1 MSGCARLM
9 GSAVPLPVNIPR
21 TLPPGP
27 TTGPPTLPGR
37 SSACR
42 RNWMSV
48 LLLTTA
54 GVAGGRFSIRGL
66 DSRTTGSLRSR
77 TAGLPRGIGRPCA
90 LTRTCAI
97 PSVWSMPTSRTVCM
111 LPLLSTSRR
120 LSPPP
125 TRLAA
130 VRKSPCESIRN
141 AVPKVWLLTI
151 VITPS
156 RARSSSS
163 GSSTEAGGAVGVGV
177 GCGVALGR
185 NAIRRWAAAG
195 MRTAAP
201 SRTRLMTR
209 AASSCS
215 SRLLG
220 RRLTVLKRGW
230 PGFLGVAPVSYTFI
244 TMRLRN
250 TETNAVQPLE
260 PAARPIGIYV
270 CGITPYDTTH
280 LGHALTYVVFDV
292 LIRAL
297 RAAGQAV
304 RYVQNVT
311 DVDDD
316 IIRRARELST
326 TWVKLAEKETA
337 LYEADMAD
345 LNVRAPDVFP
355 KVSQTIPKIIAL
367 VRTLEAQGHAYQRAG
382 NVYFRVGSV
391 TDYGRLSRLSRDEM
405 IKLSAQR
412 GADPNDPRKQDPLDF
427 LLWQESAPDDPRWPS
442 PWGEGRPGWHI
453 EWSAIALANLGD
465 QVDVHG
471 GGSDLI
477 FPHHESE
484 IAQSESIT
492 GVRPFARIWAHV
504 GMLRYRGQKM
514 SKSLHNLVLVRD
526 LLSRYDADSIRVLML
541 RHHYR
546 ESWEYTPEQLD
557 EAVAWTGRLRES
569 ARRPATASGH
579 GTAAVLAALDDDLD
593 TLRALRLLEESI
605 HGGAAD
611 WRAAP
616 ALLGPRLAAD
626 RMPAPETKKALGW
639 RAPFS

>member
-1 MSGCARLM
+1 M
-9 GSAVPLPVNIPR
+9 GRAVPFPVKTPS

-27 TTGPPTLPGR
+27 TTGPPTFPGR
-37 SSACR
+37 SSASS
-42 RNWMSV
+42 RNWVSV
-48 LLLTTA
+48 VVLTTA
-54 GVAGGRFSIRGL
+54 GVAGGRFSIRGF

-77 TAGLPRGIGRPCA
+77 TAGFPKGIGRPCA
-90 LTRTCAI
+90 VARTCAI
-97 PSVWSMPTSRTVCM
+97 PRAESMPTSKTVCI

-130 VRKSPCESIRN
+130 VRKSPCGSIRN

-151 VITPS
+151 VTTPS

-163 GSSTEAGGAVGVGV
+163 GRSTEAGGAVGVGV
-177 GCGVALGR
+177 GNGVALGR
-185 NAIRRWAAAG
+185 NAIRRWAAVG
-195 MRTAAP
+195 IRTAAP
-201 SRTRLMTR
+201 VRTRLMTR
-209 AASSCS
+209 AARSCS

-230 PGFLGVAPVSYTFI
+230 PGFLGVTPVSYTFI

-250 TETNAVQPLE
+250 TETNSVQPLE
-260 PAARPIGIYV
+260 PAARPIGLYV

-292 LIRAL
+292 LVRAL

-316 IIRRARELST
+316 IIRRARELGTS
-326 TWVKLAEKETA
+326 WNRLAEKETA
-337 LYEADMAD
+337 LYEA
-345 LNVRAPDVFP
+345 
-355 KVSQTIPKIIAL
+355 
-367 VRTLEAQGHAYQRAG
+367 
-382 NVYFRVGSV
+382 
-391 TDYGRLSRLSRDEM
+391 
-405 IKLSAQR
+405 
-412 GADPNDPRKQDPLDF
+412 
-427 LLWQESAPDDPRWPS
+427 RWPS

-453 EWSAIALANLGD
+453 EYSAMALANLGP

-504 GMLRYRGQKM
+504 GMLRYRGEKM
-514 SKSLHNLVLVRD
+514 SKSLRNLVLVRD
-526 LLSRYDADSIRVLML
+526 LLTRYDADSIRVLLL

-546 ESWEYTPEQLD
+546 EPWEYTPDQLD
-557 EAVAWTGRLRES
+557 EAAAWTARLRAAAAGTRQGGGDS
-569 ARRPATASGH
+569 AFAARAALENELDAPGALQLLEDAVDGGDGGWRATA
-579 GTAAVLAALDDDLD
+579 DL
-593 TLRALRLLEESI
+593 LGLRL
-605 HGGAAD
+605 G
-611 WRAAP
+611 AP
-616 ALLGPRLAAD
+616 AAEGTE
-626 RMPAPETKKALGW
+626 MKKALGW